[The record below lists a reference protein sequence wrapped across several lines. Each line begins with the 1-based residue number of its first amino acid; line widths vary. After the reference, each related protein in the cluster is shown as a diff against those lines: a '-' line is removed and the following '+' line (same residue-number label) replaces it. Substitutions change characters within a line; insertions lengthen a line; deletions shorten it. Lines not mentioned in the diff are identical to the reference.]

1 MVTRSRLKS
10 VLTGLALYTVAAALI
25 GYFGVNAYTGKYG
38 LNARQELDQEIIALT
53 SELARLK
60 RERAEGEQRVSLL
73 RSDRVDPDM
82 LDERARFQL
91 DYANPHD
98 LVRMI
103 AGARAVRFQKLIDSI
118 SKVSCRIAVRH
129 SYSFAASRNPLTA
142 GLSWAREGLST
153 LSSSRIC
160 HGRLTQENRHKGQ
173 GSGKGDTALRRNSPE
188 SRSSRRCATCC

>member
-1 MVTRSRLKS
+1 MVSRARLKS
-10 VLTGLALYTVAAALI
+10 FLTGLALYTMAAALV

-103 AGARAVRFQKLIDSI
+103 PSGRAVCAVQFQKLEPYRFR
-118 SKVSCRIAVRH
+118 KFHVALHCGIAILLPH
-129 SYSFAASRNPLTA
+129 HAILSRPIEL
-142 GLSWAREGLST
+142 G
-153 LSSSRIC
+153 
-160 HGRLTQENRHKGQ
+160 
-173 GSGKGDTALRRNSPE
+173 
-188 SRSSRRCATCC
+188 

>member
-1 MVTRSRLKS
+1 MVSRQRLRSF
-10 VLTGLALYTVAAALI
+10 LTGLALYTMAAAMI

-38 LNARQELDQEIIALT
+38 LNARLELDQEIIALT

-60 RERAEGEQRVSLL
+60 RERAEGEERVSLL

-103 AGARAVRFQKLIDSI
+103 PPAAQSDS
-118 SKVSCRIAVRH
+118 K
-129 SYSFAASRNPLTA
+129 N
-142 GLSWAREGLST
+142 
-153 LSSSRIC
+153 
-160 HGRLTQENRHKGQ
+160 
-173 GSGKGDTALRRNSPE
+173 
-188 SRSSRRCATCC
+188 